1 MKKFNQ
7 FEAHLIKEGLEAVKQ
22 QFIKDIETAKSNG
35 KNHLFSENY
44 VEYIINETLTKL
56 KTLTK

>member
-35 KNHLFSENY
+35 KHHLFSENY
-44 VEYIINETLTKL
+44 VDYIINETLTKL